1 MLSAVKDVV
10 QSANGIDNAK
20 RGLVTTTKQT
30 IENEAC
36 SGEMI
41 NNLAFRQNKVFLIL
55 FQQVAVLGVK

>member
-1 MLSAVKDVV
+1 MLSVVKDVV

-20 RGLVTTTKQT
+20 RGLVTTAKQI

-41 NNLAFRQNKVFLIL
+41 NNLCF
-55 FQQVAVLGVK
+55 